1 MYCIILWTFQY
12 VYIVPKI
19 RPLCNSKKKNNL
31 ASIIDICISIFFVI
45 MFRVIMHNIFI
56 IMRIESS
63 KKRRD
68 TQRVNAIGSN
78 QSSISNLTL
87 RVLLSI
93 STSS

>member
-1 MYCIILWTFQY
+1 MYI
-12 VYIVPKI
+12 
-19 RPLCNSKKKNNL
+19 N
-31 ASIIDICISIFFVI
+31 ISFFVI
-45 MFRVIMHNIFI
+45 MFRIITHNIFI